1 VSSTALFDALS
12 LTDHLELVLNAPYR
26 GEIRL
31 FSYLAC
37 VLSVY
42 DRHPASTWGY
52 SFFATRDGSPFS
64 SDLNNA
70 LEQCITLRYLTSD
83 ETSQERVFSLTDEGS
98 ESLYGLRTLTR
109 CQSRGVFIEASCS
122 SALAIP
128 SGLVRRAI
136 TPEPDLRA
144 ARALNSNRSLLQEDS
159 GSYEIL
165 SEQLAA
171 LRDAVGREDSDLL
184 VPALAWI
191 KFHLGTDGAR

>member
-1 VSSTALFDALS
+1 MRLIGGKFTSSAIW
-12 LTDHLELVLNAPYR
+12 LVFCRYMTGIQRQR
-26 GEIRL
+26 GAI
-31 FSYLAC
+31 
-37 VLSVY
+37 V
-42 DRHPASTWGY
+42 
-52 SFFATRDGSPFS
+52 FFATRDGSPFS

-122 SALAIP
+122 SALATP

-144 ARALNSNRSLLQEDS
+144 ARALNSN
-159 GSYEIL
+159 
-165 SEQLAA
+165 
-171 LRDAVGREDSDLL
+171 
-184 VPALAWI
+184 
-191 KFHLGTDGAR
+191 